1 MSSSNRKSNGSAGN
15 GAGSERG
22 SQMPAFEQVFNGRR
36 ILLTGSTGFLGKVFL
51 AMLMRWHPEIDR
63 VYLLIRGDRR
73 SSLNRFR
80 REILDS
86 PVMTPVREHFADKF
100 DHYIEEKIVVVPGDI
115 TNDGLIGDE
124 AEPFKPGS
132 LDAVVHSA
140 GLVNFEA
147 SLEKAIEVNTTGVAN
162 VIEFCRKVGAAMMHV
177 STCYAAG
184 VADGHRYEDDLPENW
199 CPNGRKSFRLE
210 REIRD
215 ALAAI
220 ARVESESR
228 DQLRHAEFLG
238 HDDDIGGSESPRESA
253 VEHRRKQWV
262 EDRLKEVGRKRAQS
276 WGWPNTYSYTKSLGE
291 QLVLAERH
299 HLDVA
304 VVRPAVIESA
314 LRDPFPGWNQGVN
327 TSAPLTYLA
336 GRGYRFYPAKAEL
349 VLDVIPVD
357 LAAHAMI
364 PILAALLLRKQKP
377 IYQLCTSDRNP
388 LPMRRLVELT
398 ALSNRREHRKD
409 GGTMGWLAPHLEAV
423 VVSQGTYDLASEKLP
438 RTLQQG
444 AQFAR
449 SILGGENQRAK
460 KIESAIEKFKENTDL
475 AREMVE
481 VYRPYI
487 QELVYTFH
495 ARNIRALYATLK
507 PSDAERHPFRPDL
520 IDWHD
525 YWINIHLPGLRRH
538 IFPQLDL
545 HTRGR
550 PKSLPRHRS
559 LVDMLDRAADRY
571 ASQVAIIARRPSG
584 EQSRITYRELRDKAR
599 RAALLLATRGI
610 KPGDRVLLI
619 GENSPDWVLGYFAI
633 LCAGAVAVPLDH
645 LISAEELAP
654 ICKIAE
660 PSAALRSSAV
670 KSRLGTA
677 IADNVPKIR
686 EFDLAEMSRPFILRG
701 DATAPAAPP
710 ERKALASIVFT
721 SGTTGAPKG
730 VMLTHAN
737 FAAEVAML
745 SRVFVLGADDVVMSL
760 LPLHHT
766 FEFTCGM
773 LLPLASGATIVYP
786 LEVDSKTLSRAL
798 ADVRPTA
805 LIGVPAVWEAIHR
818 RIVDQVEA
826 RGPFFHAAFDNLRDL
841 NRRLDANSGLNFG
854 SVVFRQVHS
863 ALGGRLKLA
872 VSGGSAL
879 PHRVADFFND
889 IGIPLLEGY
898 GMTEAAPVLSVARP
912 DESNKVGAVGKPL
925 NGVEI
930 KLVPETGPIGE
941 IVARG
946 PNVMAGYYRNEAATD
961 EVLMDGWLHTGDL
974 GRFDDDG
981 RLYIVGRAKEVIVD
995 SGGNN
1000 IYIEELEEAYG
1011 RSQYLKE
1018 MAVVGLKIG
1027 QGEQVA
1033 ALAVPAYARGE
1044 SRRGVEDRLRGDF
1057 EQVARELSPHKR
1069 IRILRFTDAELPRTR
1084 TRKVKRSEVAAT
1096 IRRMLEAR
1104 PDDINA
1110 SVADS
1115 EVESWL
1121 AEALTMV
1128 TPEPVSITPATRLVE
1143 DLGLDSLA
1151 LAEIGE
1157 IIGQRAGRDIA
1168 PEEVADLRTV
1178 ADLQRIATQ
1187 SGGSSRIR
1195 MPSYA
1200 KFAEP
1205 YTLALPAPLK
1215 WLGRSMVRGGE
1226 RAIFD
1231 GWLKPKILGRG
1242 NIPANRNFI
1251 VVANHSSH
1259 LDFSLAGHALGA
1271 YGEDLRVL
1279 AAKDYFFNTP
1289 ARRFLAANFT
1299 TLMPFDRE
1307 RAQLESLEDALDEL
1321 ANGRSVLMFPE
1332 GTRSVDGEI
1341 HEFKSGAGYL
1351 ALHSR
1356 CDVVPL
1362 LIRGTHDVMG
1372 KGSLIPRRRPV
1383 EVRIGRAI
1391 TAAEMRAAADSSEGA
1406 GAYRKLAD
1414 RMRDAVVALARPG
1427 RQAVQREHVASETP
1441 APVAAT
1447 ESATN
1452 SEVVSSTPRHS
1463 HNRPRGHAKA

>member
-1 MSSSNRKSNGSAGN
+1 
-15 GAGSERG
+15 
-22 SQMPAFEQVFNGRR
+22 MPPLEQLLKGRR
-36 ILLTGSTGFLGKVFL
+36 ILLTGATGFLGKVFL
-51 AMLMRWHPEIDR
+51 SILLRWHPEIER
-63 VYLLIRGDRR
+63 IYLLIRGDRR
-73 SSLNRFR
+73 SSVGRFR

-86 PVMTPVREHFADKF
+86 PVFARLREHLGEKF
-100 DHYIEEKIVVVPGDI
+100 DHYIEEKIVIVPGDI
-115 TNDGLIGDE
+115 TNQGLLGEE
-124 AEPFKPGS
+124 ATPFKPGS

-162 VIEFCRKVGAAMMHV
+162 VIEFCAKVGAAMMHV
-177 STCYAAG
+177 STCYVAG
-184 VADGHRYEDDLPENW
+184 IADGHRYEDDIPENW

-220 ARVESESR
+220 DRVQAESR
-228 DQLRHAEFLG
+228 DQLRHAEFRG
-238 HDDDIGGSESPRESA
+238 DEDDDGNPRESA
-253 VEHRRKQWV
+253 LEHRRKQWV
-262 EDRLKEVGRKRAQS
+262 EERLKDVGRKRAQS

-291 QLVLAERH
+291 QLVLAKRAT
-299 HLDVA
+299 LDVT

-364 PILAALLLRKQKP
+364 PILGALLSRKHKP

-409 GGTMGWLAPHLEAV
+409 GGTMRWLGPHLEAV
-423 VVSQGTYDLASEKLP
+423 VVSQNTYDLASNRVPQILK
-438 RTLQQG
+438 Q
-444 AQFAR
+444 AAAFAR
-449 SILGGENQRAK
+449 SVLGEENQRAK
-460 KIESAIEKFKENTDL
+460 KIESGIDKFKENTDL
-475 AREMVE
+475 ARELVE

-495 ARNIRALYATLK
+495 AANIRALYATLK
-507 PSDAERHPFRPDL
+507 LADAERHPFRPDL

-550 PKSLPRHRS
+550 QKSLPRHRS
-559 LVDMLDRAADRY
+559 LVDMLDRTADRY
-571 ASQVAIIARRPSG
+571 GSRVAMIARRPSG
-584 EQSRITYRELRDKAR
+584 DQTQTTYRELRDKAH

-610 KPGDRVLLI
+610 KPGERVLLI
-619 GENSPDWVLGYFAI
+619 GENSPDWVIGYFAI
-633 LCAGAVAVPLDH
+633 LYAGAIAVPLDQ

-654 ICKIAE
+654 IYKIAE
-660 PSAALRSSAV
+660 PAAVLRSSAAH
-670 KSRLGTA
+670 KRLGSGFKDA
-677 IADNVPKIR
+677 HPKLI
-686 EFDLAEMSRPFILRG
+686 ELDLAELARPFILRG
-701 DATAPAAPP
+701 DAKTPPAPP
-710 ERKALASIVFT
+710 ERKALASILFT
-721 SGTTGAPKG
+721 SGSTGAPKG
-730 VMLTHAN
+730 VMLSHAN

-745 SRVFVLGADDVVMSL
+745 SRVFILGADDVVLSL
-760 LPLHHT
+760 LPLHHA

-786 LEVDSKTLSRAL
+786 LEVDAKTLSRTL

-805 LIGVPAVWEAIHR
+805 LIGVPAVWEAVHR
-818 RIVDQVEA
+818 RIVDEVEG

-863 ALGGRLKLA
+863 ALGGRLRLA

-879 PHRVADFFND
+879 PHRVAEFFND

-898 GMTEAAPVLSVARP
+898 GLTEGAPVLAVARP
-912 DESNKVGAVGKPL
+912 DEPLQVGAVGKPL
-925 NGVEI
+925 TGVEI
-930 KLVPETGPIGE
+930 KLMPANESIGE
-941 IVARG
+941 IVAHG
-946 PNVMAGYYRNEAATD
+946 PNVMAGYYRNEAATA
-961 EVLMDGWLHTGDL
+961 EVLRDGWLHTGDL
-974 GRFDDDG
+974 GRFDEDG
-981 RLYIVGRAKEVIVD
+981 RLYVVGRAKEVIVD

-1000 IYIEELEEAYG
+1000 IYIEELEEIYG
-1011 RSQYLKE
+1011 RSEYVKE
-1018 MAVVGLKIG
+1018 MAVVGLKVG

-1033 ALAVPAYARGE
+1033 ALVVPAYSRGE
-1044 SRRGVEDRLRGDF
+1044 SRRAVEDRLRSDF
-1057 EQVARELSPHKR
+1057 DKVALELSAHKR

-1084 TRKVKRSEVAAT
+1084 TRKIKRNDVAAT
-1096 IRRMLEAR
+1096 LRRMLDVR
-1104 PDDINA
+1104 A
-1110 SVADS
+1110 SDADADSTNS
-1115 EVESWL
+1115 EVETWL
-1121 AEALTMV
+1121 AEALASV
-1128 TPEPVSITPATRLVE
+1128 TTEPVNIAPATRLIE

-1157 IIGQRAGRDIA
+1157 LIGGRASRDIA
-1168 PEEVADLRTV
+1168 PEEIADLRTV
-1178 ADLQRIATQ
+1178 ADLQLLATQ
-1187 SGGSSRIR
+1187 PGGNGRPR

-1205 YTLALPAPLK
+1205 YTPRLPGPLK
-1215 WLGRSMVRGGE
+1215 WLGRFAVRGASQ
-1226 RAIFD
+1226 AIFD
-1231 GWLKPKILGRG
+1231 RWLKPQILGRG

-1259 LDFSLAGHALGA
+1259 LDFSLVGYALGA
-1271 YGEDLRVL
+1271 VGDDIRVL

-1289 ARRFLAANFT
+1289 ARRFLASNFT
-1299 TLMPFDRE
+1299 SLMPFDRE
-1307 RAQLESLEDALDEL
+1307 RAQLESLEDALAEL
-1321 ANGRSVLMFPE
+1321 AQGRSVLMFPE
-1332 GTRSVDGEI
+1332 GTRSADGEI
-1341 HEFKSGAGYL
+1341 HEFKSGAGFL
-1351 ALHSR
+1351 ALRSR
-1356 CDVVPL
+1356 CDVLPL

-1372 KGSLIPRRRPV
+1372 KGSLVPRRRPV

-1391 TAAEMRAAADSSEGA
+1391 TAAELRELAESSEGA
-1406 GAYRKLAD
+1406 GAYRKIAD
-1414 RMRDAVVALARPG
+1414 LMRTSVIGLSGSRPKLKRAAGVEAAASNGAQAAKEARAKIDRSP
-1427 RQAVQREHVASETP
+1427 EL
-1441 APVAAT
+1441 
-1447 ESATN
+1447 
-1452 SEVVSSTPRHS
+1452 
-1463 HNRPRGHAKA
+1463 PRGHAKA

>member
-1 MSSSNRKSNGSAGN
+1 MSSSKGKRN
-15 GAGSERG
+15 GAA
-22 SQMPAFEQVFNGRR
+22 MPALEQVFNSRR
-36 ILLTGSTGFLGKVFL
+36 ILLTGATGFLGKVFL
-51 AMLMRWHPEIDR
+51 ALLLRWHPEIER
-63 VYLLIRGDRR
+63 VHLLIRGDRR
-73 SSLNRFR
+73 SSVGRFR

-86 PVMTPVREHFADKF
+86 PVFAPLREHLGDKF
-100 DHYIEEKIVVVPGDI
+100 DRYIEEKIVVVPGDI
-115 TNDGLIGDE
+115 TNQGLLGEE
-124 AEPFKPGS
+124 AKPFKPGS

-162 VIEFCRKVGAAMMHV
+162 VIEFCGKVGAAMMHV
-177 STCYAAG
+177 STCYVAG
-184 VADGHRYEDDLPENW
+184 IADGHRYEDDIPQDW
-199 CPNGRKSFRLE
+199 CPNSRKSFRLE

-215 ALAAI
+215 ALAAVE
-220 ARVESESR
+220 RVQAESR
-228 DQLRHAEFLG
+228 DQLRHAEFRG
-238 HDDDIGGSESPRESA
+238 DEDDDGNPRESA
-253 VEHRRKQWV
+253 VEHRRKQWL
-262 EDRLKEVGRKRAQS
+262 EERLKDVGRKRAQS

-291 QLVLAERH
+291 QLVLANRAT
-299 HLDVA
+299 LDVT

-364 PILAALLLRKQKP
+364 PILAALLSRKHKP

-409 GGTMGWLAPHLEAV
+409 GGTMRWLGPHLEAV
-423 VVSQGTYDLASEKLP
+423 VVSQSTYDLASNTVP
-438 RTLQQG
+438 RVLKQV
-444 AQFAR
+444 AEFAR
-449 SILGGENQRAK
+449 SVVGEENQRAK
-460 KIESAIEKFKENTDL
+460 KIQAEIDKFKENTDL
-475 AREMVE
+475 ARELVE

-495 ARNIRALYATLK
+495 SANIRALYATLK
-507 PSDAERHPFRPDL
+507 PADAERHPFRPDL
-520 IDWHD
+520 IDWRD

-550 PKSLPRHRS
+550 TKSLPRHRS

-571 ASQVAIIARRPSG
+571 GSRVAMIARRPSG
-584 EQSRITYRELRDKAR
+584 EQTQTTYRELRDKAH

-633 LCAGAVAVPLDH
+633 LCAGAIAVPLDQ
-645 LISAEELAP
+645 LISVEELAP

-660 PSAALRSSAV
+660 PAAALRSSAV
-670 KSRLGTA
+670 YKRLGSTLKDA
-677 IADNVPKIR
+677 HPKLI
-686 EFDLAEMSRPFILRG
+686 EIDLGELARPFILRG
-701 DATAPAAPP
+701 DAKTPAAPP
-710 ERKALASIVFT
+710 ERKALASILFT
-721 SGTTGAPKG
+721 SGSTGAPKG
-730 VMLTHAN
+730 VMLSHAN
-737 FAAEVAML
+737 FAAEIAML
-745 SRVFVLGADDVVMSL
+745 SRVFVLGADDVVLSL
-760 LPLHHT
+760 LPLHHA

-786 LEVDSKTLSRAL
+786 LEVDAKTLSRTL

-805 LIGVPAVWEAIHR
+805 LIGVPAVWEAVHR
-818 RIVDQVEA
+818 RIVDEVEA

-854 SVVFRQVHS
+854 SLVFRQVHS
-863 ALGGRLKLA
+863 ALGGRLRLA

-879 PHRVADFFND
+879 PHRVAEFFND

-898 GMTEAAPVLSVARP
+898 GLTEGAPVLAVARP
-912 DESNKVGAVGKPL
+912 GEPLQVGAVGRPL

-930 KLVPETGPIGE
+930 KLMPATGLIGE
-941 IVARG
+941 IIAHG
-946 PNVMAGYYRNEAATD
+946 PNVMAGYYRNEAATA
-961 EVLMDGWLHTGDL
+961 EVLRDGWLHTGDL

-981 RLYIVGRAKEVIVD
+981 RLYVVGRAKEVIVD

-1000 IYIEELEEAYG
+1000 IYIEELEEIYG
-1011 RSQYLKE
+1011 RSEYVKE
-1018 MAVVGLKIG
+1018 MAVVGLKVG

-1033 ALAVPAYARGE
+1033 ALIVPAYSRGE
-1044 SRRGVEDRLRGDF
+1044 SRRAVEDRLRSDF
-1057 EQVARELSPHKR
+1057 DKVAVDLSTHKR

-1084 TRKVKRSEVAAT
+1084 TRKIKRADVVAT
-1096 IRRMLEAR
+1096 LRRMLDVR
-1104 PDDINA
+1104 TID
-1110 SVADS
+1110 ADADSTNS
-1115 EVESWL
+1115 EVETWL
-1121 AEALTMV
+1121 AEALASV
-1128 TPEPVSITPATRLVE
+1128 TSEPMNITPATRLIE

-1157 IIGQRAGRDIA
+1157 LIRERASRDIA
-1168 PEEVADLRTV
+1168 PEEIGDMRTV
-1178 ADLQRIATQ
+1178 ADLQLLATQ
-1187 SGGSSRIR
+1187 PGGNGRPR

-1200 KFAEP
+1200 KFSEP
-1205 YTLALPAPLK
+1205 YTVHLPAPLK
-1215 WLGRSMVRGGE
+1215 WLGRFAVRGAE

-1231 GWLKPKILGRG
+1231 GWLKPKVLGRG

-1259 LDFSLAGHALGA
+1259 LDFSLVGYALGA
-1271 YGEDLRVL
+1271 IGDDIRVL

-1289 ARRFLAANFT
+1289 ARRFLASNFT
-1299 TLMPFDRE
+1299 SLMPFDRE
-1307 RAQLESLEDALDEL
+1307 RAQLESLEDALAEL
-1321 ANGRSVLMFPE
+1321 AQGRSVLMFPE
-1332 GTRSVDGEI
+1332 GTRSADGEI
-1341 HEFKSGAGYL
+1341 HEFKSGAGFL
-1351 ALHSR
+1351 ALRSR
-1356 CDVVPL
+1356 CDVLPV

-1372 KGSLIPRRRPV
+1372 KGSLVPRCHPV

-1391 TAAEMRAAADSSEGA
+1391 TASELRELAKSSEGA
-1406 GAYRKLAD
+1406 GAYRKIAD
-1414 RMRDAVVALARPG
+1414 LMRASVIALSGP
-1427 RQAVQREHVASETP
+1427 HSKLTP
-1441 APVAAT
+1441 AIEMDTAT
-1447 ESATN
+1447 ANGAKPAKQARAKIDRSA
-1452 SEVVSSTPRHS
+1452 EH
-1463 HNRPRGHAKA
+1463 PRGHAKA

>member
-1 MSSSNRKSNGSAGN
+1 
-15 GAGSERG
+15 
-22 SQMPAFEQVFNGRR
+22 MPPLEQVLKGRR

-51 AMLMRWHPEIDR
+51 AILLRWHPEVER

-73 SSLNRFR
+73 SSFGRFR

-86 PVMTPVREHFADKF
+86 PVFAPLREHLGDKF

-115 TNDGLIGDE
+115 TNDGLLGEE
-124 AEPFKPGS
+124 AKPFKPGS

-162 VIEFCRKVGAAMMHV
+162 VIEFCRKLGAAMMHV
-177 STCYAAG
+177 STCYVTG
-184 VADGHRYEDDLPENW
+184 IADGHRYEDDIPEDW
-199 CPNGRKSFRLE
+199 CPGRRKSFRIE

-220 ARVESESR
+220 ERVQAESR
-228 DQLRHAEFLG
+228 DQLRHAEFRG
-238 HDDDIGGSESPRESA
+238 DDDEDSSPRESA
-253 VEHRRKQWV
+253 LEHRRKQWL
-262 EDRLKEVGRKRAQS
+262 EERLKEVGRKRAQS

-291 QLVLAERH
+291 QLVLANRDTLE
-299 HLDVA
+299 VT

-364 PILAALLLRKQKP
+364 PILAALLTRTQKP

-409 GGTMGWLAPHLEAV
+409 GGKMRWLGPHLEAV
-423 VVSQGTYDLASEKLP
+423 VVSQSTYDLASNTIP
-438 RTLQQG
+438 RVLKQ
-444 AQFAR
+444 AAAFAR
-449 SILGGENQRAK
+449 SVVGDENQRAK
-460 KIESAIEKFKENTDL
+460 RIESGIDKFKENTDL
-475 AREMVE
+475 ARELVE

-495 ARNIRALYATLK
+495 ASNIRTLYASLK
-507 PSDAERHPFRPDL
+507 PADAERHPFRPEL

-550 PKSLPRHRS
+550 SRSLPRHRS

-571 ASQVAIIARRPSG
+571 GSSVAMIARRPSG
-584 EQSRITYRELRDKAR
+584 EQTQTTYRELRDRAH

-633 LCAGAVAVPLDH
+633 LCAGAIAVPLDQ

-654 ICKIAE
+654 LCKIAE
-660 PSAALRSSAV
+660 PVAALRSSAV
-670 KSRLGTA
+670 HKRLGSTLVDA
-677 IADNVPKIR
+677 HPKLI
-686 EFDLAEMSRPFILRG
+686 ELDLAELARPFILRG
-701 DATAPAAPP
+701 DAKTPPAPL
-710 ERKALASIVFT
+710 ERKALASILFT
-721 SGTTGAPKG
+721 SGSTGAPKG
-730 VMLTHAN
+730 VMLSHGN

-745 SRVFVLGADDVVMSL
+745 SRVFSLGADDVVLSL
-760 LPLHHT
+760 LPLHHA

-786 LEVDSKTLSRAL
+786 LEVDAKNLSRTL

-805 LIGVPAVWEAIHR
+805 LIGVPAVWEAVHR
-818 RIVDQVEA
+818 RIVDEVEA

-854 SVVFRQVHS
+854 SIVFRQVHS
-863 ALGGRLKLA
+863 ALGGRLRLA

-879 PHRVADFFND
+879 PHRVAEFFND

-898 GMTEAAPVLSVARP
+898 GLTEAAPVLCVGRP
-912 DESNKVGAVGKPL
+912 DEPLQVGAVGRPL

-930 KLVPETGPIGE
+930 KLMPATGSIGE
-941 IVARG
+941 IVAHG
-946 PNVMAGYYRNEAATD
+946 PNVMAGYYRNEAATA
-961 EVLMDGWLHTGDL
+961 EVLTDGWLHTGDL

-1000 IYIEELEEAYG
+1000 IYIEELEEIYG
-1011 RSQYLKE
+1011 RSQYVKE
-1018 MAVVGLKIG
+1018 MAVVGLKVG
-1027 QGEQVA
+1027 RGEQVA
-1033 ALAVPAYARGE
+1033 ALVVPAYSRGE
-1044 SRRGVEDRLRGDF
+1044 SRRAVEDRLRADF
-1057 EQVARELSPHKR
+1057 DQVARELSSHKR

-1084 TRKVKRSEVAAT
+1084 TRKIKRADVTAT
-1096 IRRMLEAR
+1096 LRRMLDVR
-1104 PDDINA
+1104 A
-1110 SVADS
+1110 SDADADRSNS
-1115 EVESWL
+1115 EVETWL
-1121 AEALTMV
+1121 AEALALIAT
-1128 TPEPVSITPATRLVE
+1128 EPVNITPATRLIE

-1157 IIGQRAGRDIA
+1157 LIGERASREIA
-1168 PEEVADLRTV
+1168 PEEIADLRTV
-1178 ADLQRIATQ
+1178 ADLQLLATQ
-1187 SGGSSRIR
+1187 PGVNGRPR

-1205 YTLALPAPLK
+1205 YTLRLPAPLK
-1215 WLGRSMVRGGE
+1215 WLGRSAVRGAE

-1242 NIPANRNFI
+1242 NVPANRNFI

-1259 LDFSLAGHALGA
+1259 LDFSLLGHALGA
-1271 YGEDLRVL
+1271 AGDDLRVL

-1289 ARRFLAANFT
+1289 ARRFLASNFT
-1299 TLMPFDRE
+1299 SMMPIDRE
-1307 RAQLESLEDALDEL
+1307 RAQIESLEDALAEL
-1321 ANGRSVLMFPE
+1321 AQGRSVLMFPE
-1332 GTRSVDGEI
+1332 GTRSADGQI
-1341 HEFKSGAGYL
+1341 HEFKSGAGFL
-1351 ALHSR
+1351 ALRSR
-1356 CDVVPL
+1356 CDVLPV

-1372 KGSLIPRRRPV
+1372 KGSLVPRRHPV

-1391 TAAEMRAAADSSEGA
+1391 TAAELRELANSSDGA
-1406 GAYRKLAD
+1406 GAYRKIAD
-1414 RMRDAVVALARPG
+1414 LMRTAVIGLFGSPPKSKLTSGADVATANGTQPVKRAQAKTDRRP
-1427 RQAVQREHVASETP
+1427 EL
-1441 APVAAT
+1441 
-1447 ESATN
+1447 
-1452 SEVVSSTPRHS
+1452 
-1463 HNRPRGHAKA
+1463 PRGHAKA

>member
-1 MSSSNRKSNGSAGN
+1 MSSSNGKRTGTA
-15 GAGSERG
+15 
-22 SQMPAFEQVFNGRR
+22 MPPLEQVLKGRR
-36 ILLTGSTGFLGKVFL
+36 ILLTGATGFLGKVFL
-51 AMLMRWHPEIDR
+51 AILLRWHPEIER

-73 SSLNRFR
+73 SSVGRFR

-86 PVMTPVREHFADKF
+86 PVFAPLREHLGDKF
-100 DHYIEEKIVVVPGDI
+100 DRYIEDKIVVVPGDI
-115 TNDGLIGDE
+115 TNDGLLGDE
-124 AEPFKPGS
+124 AKPFKPGS

-162 VIEFCRKVGAAMMHV
+162 VIAFCAKLGAAMMHV
-177 STCYAAG
+177 STCYVAG
-184 VADGHRYEDDLPENW
+184 AADGHRYEDDIPENW
-199 CPNGRKSFRLE
+199 CPDGRKSFRLE

-220 ARVESESR
+220 ERVQAESR
-228 DQLRHAEFLG
+228 DQLRHAEF
-238 HDDDIGGSESPRESA
+238 HDHDGDTDAPRESA
-253 VEHRRKQWV
+253 IEHRRKQWV
-262 EDRLKEVGRKRAQS
+262 EEQLKEVGRRRAQT

-291 QLVLAERH
+291 QLVLANRGAI
-299 HLDVA
+299 DVT
-304 VVRPAVIESA
+304 VVRPAIIESA
-314 LRDPFPGWNQGVN
+314 LCDPFPGWNQGVN

-364 PILAALLLRKQKP
+364 PILGALLSRKHKP

-409 GGTMGWLAPHLEAV
+409 TGTMRWLGPHLEAV
-423 VVSQGTYDLASEKLP
+423 VVSQNTYDLASNRLP
-438 RTLQQG
+438 QILKQ
-444 AQFAR
+444 AAAFAR
-449 SILGGENQRAK
+449 SVVGPENQRAK
-460 KIESAIEKFKENTDL
+460 KIEAGIDKFKENTDL
-475 AREMVE
+475 ARELVE

-507 PSDAERHPFRPDL
+507 PADAEHHPFRPDL
-520 IDWHD
+520 IDWRD

-545 HTRGR
+545 HARGR

-559 LVDMLDRAADRY
+559 LVDMLDRAAERY
-571 ASQVAIIARRPSG
+571 GSRVAMIARRPSG
-584 EQSRITYRELRDKAR
+584 EQTQTTYRELRDRAH

-610 KPGDRVLLI
+610 KPGDRVMLI

-633 LCAGAVAVPLDH
+633 LCAGAIAVPLDQ

-654 ICKIAE
+654 LCKIAE
-660 PSAALRSSAV
+660 PAAALRSSAV
-670 KSRLGTA
+670 HKRLGA
-677 IADNVPKIR
+677 VLKDAHPKLI
-686 EFDLAEMSRPFILRG
+686 ELDLAELARPFILRG
-701 DATAPAAPP
+701 DAKTPPAPP
-710 ERKALASIVFT
+710 ERKALASILFT
-721 SGTTGAPKG
+721 SGSTGAPKG
-730 VMLTHAN
+730 VMLSHAN

-745 SRVFVLGADDVVMSL
+745 SRVFVLGADDVVLSL
-760 LPLHHT
+760 LPLHHA

-773 LLPLASGATIVYP
+773 LLPIASGATIVYP
-786 LEVDSKTLSRAL
+786 LEVDAKTLSRTL

-805 LIGVPAVWEAIHR
+805 LIGVPAVWEAVHR
-818 RIVDQVEA
+818 RIVDEVEA

-854 SVVFRQVHS
+854 SIVFRQVHS
-863 ALGGRLKLA
+863 ALGGRLRLA

-879 PHRVADFFND
+879 PHRVAEFFND

-898 GMTEAAPVLSVARP
+898 GLTEAAPVLCVARP
-912 DESNKVGAVGKPL
+912 DETKQVGAVGRPL

-930 KLVPETGPIGE
+930 KLMPATGSIGE
-941 IVARG
+941 IVAHG
-946 PNVMAGYYRNEAATD
+946 PNVMAGYYRNEAATA
-961 EVLMDGWLHTGDL
+961 EVLRDGWLHTGDL

-1000 IYIEELEEAYG
+1000 IYIEELEEIYG
-1011 RSQYLKE
+1011 RSEFVKE
-1018 MAVVGLKIG
+1018 MAVAGLKVG

-1033 ALAVPAYARGE
+1033 ALVVPAYARGE
-1044 SRRGVEDRLRGDF
+1044 SRRAVEDRLRTDF
-1057 EQVARELSPHKR
+1057 DKVSRELSAHKR

-1084 TRKVKRSEVAAT
+1084 TRKIKRADVAAT
-1096 IRRMLEAR
+1096 LRRMLEVRAGDAATE
-1104 PDDINA
+1104 PDSAN
-1110 SVADS
+1110 S
-1115 EVESWL
+1115 EVETWL
-1121 AEALTMV
+1121 AEALIAIAT
-1128 TPEPVSITPATRLVE
+1128 EPINITPATRLIE

-1157 IIGQRAGRDIA
+1157 LLGERASREIA
-1168 PEEVADLRTV
+1168 PEEFADLRTV
-1178 ADLQRIATQ
+1178 ADLQLLATQ
-1187 SGGSSRIR
+1187 PGGNGRPR

-1205 YTLALPAPLK
+1205 YTVKLPAPLK
-1215 WLGRSMVRGGE
+1215 WIGRFAVRGAE
-1226 RAIFD
+1226 RAIFE

-1259 LDFSLAGHALGA
+1259 LDFSLVGYALGA
-1271 YGEDLRVL
+1271 VGDDLRVL

-1299 TLMPFDRE
+1299 SMMPFDRE
-1307 RAQLESLEDALDEL
+1307 RAQLESLEDALTEL
-1321 ANGRSVLMFPE
+1321 AQARSVLMFPE
-1332 GTRSVDGEI
+1332 GTRSADGEI
-1341 HEFKSGAGYL
+1341 HEFKSGAGFL
-1351 ALHSR
+1351 ALRSR
-1356 CDVVPL
+1356 CDVLPV

-1372 KGSLIPRRRPV
+1372 KGSLVPRRHPV

-1391 TAAEMRAAADSSEGA
+1391 TAAELREIAQSSEGA
-1406 GAYRKLAD
+1406 GAYRKIAD
-1414 RMRDAVVALARPG
+1414 LMRTAVVALSGSHPKLTLTAKADSVTSNETKPAT
-1427 RQAVQREHVASETP
+1427 QAHAKSDRSPEL
-1441 APVAAT
+1441 
-1447 ESATN
+1447 
-1452 SEVVSSTPRHS
+1452 
-1463 HNRPRGHAKA
+1463 PRGHAKA

>member
-1 MSSSNRKSNGSAGN
+1 
-15 GAGSERG
+15 
-22 SQMPAFEQVFNGRR
+22 MPALEQVLKGRR

-51 AMLMRWHPEIDR
+51 AVLLRWHPEIER

-73 SSLNRFR
+73 SSVGRFR

-86 PVMTPVREHFADKF
+86 PVFAPLREHLGDKF
-100 DHYIEEKIVVVPGDI
+100 DRYIEDKVVVVPGDI
-115 TNDGLIGDE
+115 TNDGLLGEE
-124 AEPFKPGS
+124 ARPFKPGS

-162 VIEFCRKVGAAMMHV
+162 VIEFCRKLGAAMMHV
-177 STCYAAG
+177 STCYVAG
-184 VADGHRYEDDLPENW
+184 SADGHRYEDDIPENW
-199 CPNGRKSFRLE
+199 SPSGRKSFRLE
-210 REIRD
+210 REISD

-220 ARVESESR
+220 QRVQAESR
-228 DQLRHAEFLG
+228 DQLRHAEF
-238 HDDDIGGSESPRESA
+238 HDHDGDADAPRESA
-253 VEHRRKQWV
+253 IEHRRKQWV
-262 EDRLKEVGRKRAQS
+262 EERLKDVGCKRAQT

-291 QLVLAERH
+291 QLVLAHRDK
-299 HLDVA
+299 LNVA
-304 VVRPAVIESA
+304 VVRPAIIESA

-336 GRGYRFYPAKAEL
+336 GRGYRFYPAKADL

-364 PILAALLLRKQKP
+364 PILGALLSRKHKP

-409 GGTMGWLAPHLEAV
+409 GGTMRWLGPHLEAV
-423 VVSQGTYDLASEKLP
+423 VVSQSTYDLASETLP
-438 RTLQQG
+438 HILKQ
-444 AQFAR
+444 AAAFAR
-449 SILGGENQRAK
+449 SVVGEENQRAK
-460 KIESAIEKFKENTDL
+460 KIESSIDKFKENTDL
-475 AREMVE
+475 ARELVE

-495 ARNIRALYATLK
+495 ASNIRALYASLK
-507 PSDAERHPFRPDL
+507 PADAERHPFRPDL

-550 PKSLPRHRS
+550 AKSLPRHRS

-571 ASQVAIIARRPSG
+571 GSRVATIARRPSG
-584 EQSRITYRELRDKAR
+584 EQTQITYRELRDRAH

-633 LCAGAVAVPLDH
+633 LCAGAIAVPLDQ

-654 ICKIAE
+654 IWKIAE
-660 PSAALRSSAV
+660 PAAILRSNAV
-670 KSRLGTA
+670 HKRLGSTLGDA
-677 IADNVPKIR
+677 HPKLI
-686 EFDLAEMSRPFILRG
+686 ELDLAELARPFILRG
-701 DATAPAAPP
+701 DAKTPPAPP
-710 ERKALASIVFT
+710 ERKALASILFT
-721 SGTTGAPKG
+721 SGSTGAPKG
-730 VMLTHAN
+730 VMLSHAN
-737 FAAEVAML
+737 FAAEIAML
-745 SRVFVLGADDVVMSL
+745 SRVFVLGADDVVLSL
-760 LPLHHT
+760 LPLHHA

-786 LEVDSKTLSRAL
+786 LEVDAKTLSRTL

-805 LIGVPAVWEAIHR
+805 LIGVPAVWEAVHR
-818 RIVDQVEA
+818 RIVDEVEA

-854 SVVFRQVHS
+854 SIVFRQVHS
-863 ALGGRLKLA
+863 ALGGRLRLA

-879 PHRVADFFND
+879 PHRVAEFFND

-898 GMTEAAPVLSVARP
+898 GLTEGAPVLSVARP
-912 DESNKVGAVGKPL
+912 DEAMQVGAVGRPL

-930 KLVPETGPIGE
+930 KLMPATGSIGE
-941 IVARG
+941 IVAHG
-946 PNVMAGYYRNEAATD
+946 PNVMAGYYRNEAATA
-961 EVLMDGWLHTGDL
+961 EVLRDGWLHTGDL
-974 GRFDDDG
+974 GRFDGDG

-1000 IYIEELEEAYG
+1000 IYIEELEEVYG
-1011 RSQYLKE
+1011 RSEFVKE
-1018 MAVVGLKIG
+1018 MAVVGLKVG

-1033 ALAVPAYARGE
+1033 ALVVPAYARGE
-1044 SRRGVEDRLRGDF
+1044 SRRAVEDRLRSDF
-1057 EQVARELSPHKR
+1057 DKVARELSAHKR

-1084 TRKVKRSEVAAT
+1084 TRKIKRTDVSA
-1096 IRRMLEAR
+1096 ILRRMLDVRASDVNKET
-1104 PDDINA
+1104 DNA
-1110 SVADS
+1110 SS
-1115 EVESWL
+1115 EVETWL
-1121 AEALTMV
+1121 AEALTSIA
-1128 TPEPVSITPATRLVE
+1128 TEPINITPATRLIE

-1157 IIGQRAGRDIA
+1157 LIGQRASREIA
-1168 PEEVADLRTV
+1168 PEEFADLRTV
-1178 ADLQRIATQ
+1178 ADLQLLASQ
-1187 SGGSSRIR
+1187 PGGNGRPR

-1205 YTLALPAPLK
+1205 YTVRLPAPLK
-1215 WLGRSMVRGGE
+1215 WLGRFAVRGAE
-1226 RAIFD
+1226 RAIFE

-1259 LDFSLAGHALGA
+1259 LDFSLVGYALGA
-1271 YGEDLRVL
+1271 IGDDIRVL

-1289 ARRFLAANFT
+1289 ARRFLATNFT
-1299 TLMPFDRE
+1299 SMMPFDRE
-1307 RAQLESLEDALDEL
+1307 RAQLESLEDALAEL
-1321 ANGRSVLMFPE
+1321 AQGRSVLMFPE
-1332 GTRSVDGEI
+1332 GTRSADGEI
-1341 HEFKSGAGYL
+1341 HEFKSGAGFL
-1351 ALHSR
+1351 ALRSR
-1356 CDVVPL
+1356 CDVLPV

-1372 KGSLIPRRRPV
+1372 KGSLVPRRHPV
-1383 EVRIGRAI
+1383 EVRIGRVI
-1391 TAAEMRAAADSSEGA
+1391 AASKLREIAQSSEGA
-1406 GAYRKLAD
+1406 GAYRNIAD
-1414 RMRDAVVALARPG
+1414 LMRSAVIALSGRRKSFPLTSDTDAA
-1427 RQAVQREHVASETP
+1427 
-1441 APVAAT
+1441 
-1447 ESATN
+1447 
-1452 SEVVSSTPRHS
+1452 VSSDIQPATQSRAKIDHS
-1463 HNRPRGHAKA
+1463 PGLPRGRAKA

>member
-1 MSSSNRKSNGSAGN
+1 
-15 GAGSERG
+15 
-22 SQMPAFEQVFNGRR
+22 MPALEQVLKDRR

-51 AMLMRWHPEIDR
+51 AILLRWHPEIER

-73 SSLNRFR
+73 SSTSRFR

-86 PVMTPVREHFADKF
+86 PVFGPLREHLGDKF
-100 DHYIEEKIVVVPGDI
+100 DRYIEEKIVVVPGDI
-115 TNDGLIGDE
+115 TNHGLLGEE
-124 AEPFKPGS
+124 AKPFKPGT

-184 VADGHRYEDDLPENW
+184 SADGHRYEDDIPEDW
-199 CPNGRKSFRLE
+199 CPNARKSFRLE

-220 ARVESESR
+220 ERVQAESR
-228 DQLRHAEFLG
+228 DQLRHAEF
-238 HDDDIGGSESPRESA
+238 HDHESDEDAPRESA

-262 EDRLKEVGRKRAQS
+262 EERLKEVGRKRAQT

-291 QLVLAERH
+291 QLVLANRDT
-299 HLDVA
+299 LNVT
-304 VVRPAVIESA
+304 VVRPAIIESA
-314 LRDPFPGWNQGVN
+314 MRDPFPGWNQGVN

-336 GRGYRFYPAKAEL
+336 GRGYRFYPASAEL

-357 LAAHAMI
+357 LAAHAMV
-364 PILAALLLRKQKP
+364 PILAALLSRKHQS

-398 ALSNRREHRKD
+398 ALSNRRQHRKD
-409 GGTMGWLAPHLEAV
+409 GGTMRWLGPHLEAV
-423 VVSQGTYDLASEKLP
+423 VVSQSTYDLASNTVPKILK
-438 RTLQQG
+438 Q
-444 AQFAR
+444 AAAFAR
-449 SILGGENQRAK
+449 SVVGEENQRAK
-460 KIESAIEKFKENTDL
+460 KIESGIDKFKENTDL
-475 AREMVE
+475 ARELVE

-495 ARNIRALYATLK
+495 ASNIRALYASLK
-507 PSDAERHPFRPDL
+507 PTDAEHHPFRPDL
-520 IDWHD
+520 IDWRD

-545 HTRGR
+545 HARGR

-571 ASQVAIIARRPSG
+571 GSRVATIARRPSG
-584 EQSRITYRELRDKAR
+584 EQTQTTYRELRDRAH

-633 LCAGAVAVPLDH
+633 LCAGAIAVPLDQ

-654 ICKIAE
+654 LCKIAE
-660 PSAALRSSAV
+660 PTAALRSSAV
-670 KSRLGTA
+670 HKRLGVA
-677 IADNVPKIR
+677 LADAHPKLI
-686 EFDLAEMSRPFILRG
+686 ELDLAELARPFILRG
-701 DATAPAAPP
+701 DAKTPPAPP
-710 ERKALASIVFT
+710 ERKALASILFT
-721 SGTTGAPKG
+721 SGSTGAPKG
-730 VMLTHAN
+730 VMLTHGN

-745 SRVFVLGADDVVMSL
+745 SRVFVLGADDVVLSL
-760 LPLHHT
+760 LPLHHA

-786 LEVDSKTLSRAL
+786 LEVDAKTLSRTL

-805 LIGVPAVWEAIHR
+805 LIGVPAVWEAVHR
-818 RIVDQVEA
+818 RIVDEVEG
-826 RGPFFHAAFDNLRDL
+826 RGPLFHAAFDNLRDL

-879 PHRVADFFND
+879 PHRVAEFFND

-898 GMTEAAPVLSVARP
+898 GLTEAAPVLSVARP
-912 DESNKVGAVGKPL
+912 DEPLQVGAVGRPL

-930 KLVPETGPIGE
+930 KLMPATGTIGE
-941 IVARG
+941 IVVHG
-946 PNVMAGYYRNEAATD
+946 PNVMAGYYRNEVATA
-961 EVLMDGWLHTGDL
+961 EVLTDGWLHTGDL

-1000 IYIEELEEAYG
+1000 IYIEELEENYG
-1011 RSQYLKE
+1011 RSQYVKE
-1018 MAVVGLKIG
+1018 MAVVGLKVG

-1033 ALAVPAYARGE
+1033 ALVVPAYARGE
-1044 SRRGVEDRLRGDF
+1044 SRRAVEDRLRTDF
-1057 EQVARELSPHKR
+1057 DRVGRELSAHKR

-1084 TRKVKRSEVAAT
+1084 TRKIKRADVAT
-1096 IRRMLEAR
+1096 TLRRMLDVRPSTVEA
-1104 PDDINA
+1104 DA
-1110 SVADS
+1110 SNS
-1115 EVESWL
+1115 EVETWL
-1121 AEALTMV
+1121 AEALAAIAT
-1128 TPEPVSITPATRLVE
+1128 EPVNIVPETRLIE

-1157 IIGQRAGRDIA
+1157 LIGERASRDIA
-1168 PEEVADLRTV
+1168 PEEIADLRTV
-1178 ADLQRIATQ
+1178 ADLQLLAAQ
-1187 SGGSSRIR
+1187 PGGNGRPR

-1200 KFAEP
+1200 KFADP
-1205 YTLALPAPLK
+1205 YTPRLPAPLK
-1215 WLGRSMVRGGE
+1215 WLGRFAVRGAE
-1226 RAIFD
+1226 RALFD
-1231 GWLKPKILGRG
+1231 GWLKPKILGHG
-1242 NIPANRNFI
+1242 NVPANRNFI

-1259 LDFSLAGHALGA
+1259 LDFSLVGYALGA
-1271 YGEDLRVL
+1271 IGEDMRVL

-1299 TLMPFDRE
+1299 SLMPFDRE
-1307 RAQLESLEDALDEL
+1307 RAQLESLEDALAQL
-1321 ANGRSVLMFPE
+1321 AQGRSVLMFPE
-1332 GTRSVDGEI
+1332 GTRSADGAI
-1341 HEFKSGAGYL
+1341 HEFKSGAGFL
-1351 ALHSR
+1351 ALRGR
-1356 CDVVPL
+1356 CDVLPV

-1372 KGSLIPRRRPV
+1372 KGSLVPRRHPV

-1391 TAAEMRAAADSSEGA
+1391 AASELREVAASSEGA
-1406 GAYRKLAD
+1406 GAYRKIAD
-1414 RMRDAVVALARPG
+1414 LMRTAVVALSGSRSKATPMP
-1427 RQAVQREHVASETP
+1427 EAS
-1441 APVAAT
+1441 T
-1447 ESATN
+1447 EPLPSPEASQQSRAKTER
-1452 SEVVSSTPRHS
+1452 SPEM
-1463 HNRPRGHAKA
+1463 PRGHAKA

>member
-1 MSSSNRKSNGSAGN
+1 
-15 GAGSERG
+15 
-22 SQMPAFEQVFNGRR
+22 MPALEQVLKGRR
-36 ILLTGSTGFLGKVFL
+36 ILLTGATGFLGKVFL
-51 AMLMRWHPEIDR
+51 AILLRWHPEIER

-73 SSLNRFR
+73 SSVGRFR

-86 PVMTPVREHFADKF
+86 PVFAPLREHLGDKF
-100 DHYIEEKIVVVPGDI
+100 DRYIEEKIVVVPGDI
-115 TNDGLIGDE
+115 TNQGLLGEE
-124 AEPFKPGS
+124 AKPFKPGS

-162 VIEFCRKVGAAMMHV
+162 VIEFCGKVGAAMMHV
-177 STCYAAG
+177 STCYVAG
-184 VADGHRYEDDLPENW
+184 IADGHRYEDDIPQDW
-199 CPNGRKSFRLE
+199 CPNSRKSFRLE

-215 ALAAI
+215 ALAAVE
-220 ARVESESR
+220 RVQAESR
-228 DQLRHAEFLG
+228 DQLRHAEFRG
-238 HDDDIGGSESPRESA
+238 DEDDDNNPRESA
-253 VEHRRKQWV
+253 LEHRRKQWL
-262 EDRLKEVGRKRAQS
+262 EERLKDVGRKRAQS

-291 QLVLAERH
+291 QLVLANRER
-299 HLDVA
+299 LDVT

-364 PILAALLLRKQKP
+364 PILAALLSRKHKP

-409 GGTMGWLAPHLEAV
+409 GGTMRWLGPHLEAV
-423 VVSQGTYDLASEKLP
+423 VVSQNTYDLASNTIPQVLK
-438 RTLQQG
+438 Q
-444 AQFAR
+444 AAAFAR
-449 SILGGENQRAK
+449 SVVGEENQRAK
-460 KIESAIEKFKENTDL
+460 KIEAGIDKFKENTDL
-475 AREMVE
+475 ARELVE

-495 ARNIRALYATLK
+495 AANIRALYATLK
-507 PSDAERHPFRPDL
+507 FADAEHHPFRPDL
-520 IDWHD
+520 IDWRD

-550 PKSLPRHRS
+550 AKSLPRHRS

-571 ASQVAIIARRPSG
+571 GSKVAMIARRPSG
-584 EQSRITYRELRDKAR
+584 EQTQTTYRELRDKAH

-633 LCAGAVAVPLDH
+633 LCAGAIAVPLDQ

-654 ICKIAE
+654 IYKIAE
-660 PSAALRSSAV
+660 PAAVLRSSAV
-670 KSRLGTA
+670 HKRLGSSLKDA
-677 IADNVPKIR
+677 HPKLI
-686 EFDLAEMSRPFILRG
+686 EIDLGELARPFILRG
-701 DATAPAAPP
+701 DAKTPPAPP
-710 ERKALASIVFT
+710 ERKALASVLFT
-721 SGTTGAPKG
+721 SGSTGAPKG
-730 VMLTHAN
+730 VMLSHAN
-737 FAAEVAML
+737 FAAEIAML
-745 SRVFVLGADDVVMSL
+745 SRVFVLGADDIVLSL
-760 LPLHHT
+760 LPLHHA

-786 LEVDSKTLSRAL
+786 LEVDAKTLSRTL

-805 LIGVPAVWEAIHR
+805 LIGVPAVWEAVHR
-818 RIVDQVEA
+818 RIVDEVEA

-841 NRRLDANSGLNFG
+841 NRRLDASSGLNFG
-854 SVVFRQVHS
+854 SIVFRQVHS
-863 ALGGRLKLA
+863 ALGGRLRLA

-879 PHRVADFFND
+879 PHRVAEFFND

-898 GMTEAAPVLSVARP
+898 GLTEGAPVLAVARP
-912 DESNKVGAVGKPL
+912 DEPLQVGAVGRPL

-930 KLVPETGPIGE
+930 KLMPATGSIGE
-941 IVARG
+941 IVAHG
-946 PNVMAGYYRNEAATD
+946 PNVMAGYYRNEAATA
-961 EVLMDGWLHTGDL
+961 EVLRDGWLHTGDL

-981 RLYIVGRAKEVIVD
+981 RLYVVGRAKEVIVD

-1000 IYIEELEEAYG
+1000 IYIEELEEIYG
-1011 RSQYLKE
+1011 RSEYVKE
-1018 MAVVGLKIG
+1018 MAVVGLKVG
-1027 QGEQVA
+1027 RGEQVA
-1033 ALAVPAYARGE
+1033 ALIVPAYSRGE
-1044 SRRGVEDRLRGDF
+1044 SRRAVEDRLRSDF
-1057 EQVARELSPHKR
+1057 DKVALELSTHKR

-1084 TRKVKRSEVAAT
+1084 TRKIKRADVVAT
-1096 IRRMLEAR
+1096 LRRMLDVRAIEANV
-1104 PDDINA
+1104 DSTN
-1110 SVADS
+1110 S
-1115 EVESWL
+1115 EVETWL
-1121 AEALTMV
+1121 AEALASV
-1128 TPEPVSITPATRLVE
+1128 TTEPVNITLSTRLIE

-1157 IIGQRAGRDIA
+1157 LIGERASRDIA
-1168 PEEVADLRTV
+1168 PEEIGDLRTV
-1178 ADLQRIATQ
+1178 ADLQLLATQ
-1187 SGGSSRIR
+1187 PGSNGRPR

-1205 YTLALPAPLK
+1205 YTVHLPAPLK
-1215 WLGRSMVRGGE
+1215 WLGRFAVRGAE

-1259 LDFSLAGHALGA
+1259 LDFSLVGYALGA
-1271 YGEDLRVL
+1271 IGDDIRVL

-1289 ARRFLAANFT
+1289 ARRFLASNFT
-1299 TLMPFDRE
+1299 SLMPFDRE
-1307 RAQLESLEDALDEL
+1307 RAQLESLEDALAEL
-1321 ANGRSVLMFPE
+1321 AQGRSVLMFPE
-1332 GTRSVDGEI
+1332 GTRSADGEI
-1341 HEFKSGAGYL
+1341 HEFKSGAGFL
-1351 ALHSR
+1351 ALRSR
-1356 CDVVPL
+1356 CDVLPV

-1372 KGSLIPRRRPV
+1372 KGSLVPRRHPV

-1391 TAAEMRAAADSSEGA
+1391 TASELRELATSSEGA
-1406 GAYRKLAD
+1406 GAYRKIAD
-1414 RMRDAVVALARPG
+1414 LMRASVIALSGSR
-1427 RQAVQREHVASETP
+1427 SKLTP
-1441 APVAAT
+1441 ANETDTATANGATKAAKRA
-1447 ESATN
+1447 SAKLDR
-1452 SEVVSSTPRHS
+1452 SAEH
-1463 HNRPRGHAKA
+1463 PRGHAKA

>member
-1 MSSSNRKSNGSAGN
+1 MSSSNGKRN
-15 GAGSERG
+15 GAA
-22 SQMPAFEQVFNGRR
+22 MPALEQVLKGRR

-51 AMLMRWHPEIDR
+51 AILLRWHPEIER

-73 SSLNRFR
+73 SSVGRFR

-86 PVMTPVREHFADKF
+86 PVFAPLREHLGNKF
-100 DHYIEEKIVVVPGDI
+100 DRYIEEKIVVVPGDI
-115 TNDGLIGDE
+115 TNEGLLGEE
-124 AEPFKPGS
+124 AKPFKPGS
-132 LDAVVHSA
+132 IDAVVHSA

-162 VIEFCRKVGAAMMHV
+162 VIEFCGKVGAAMMHV
-177 STCYAAG
+177 STCYVAG
-184 VADGHRYEDDLPENW
+184 IADGHRYEDDIPENW
-199 CPNGRKSFRLE
+199 CPNGRKSFRFE

-215 ALAAI
+215 ALAAVE
-220 ARVESESR
+220 RVQAESR
-228 DQLRHAEFLG
+228 DQLRHAEFRG
-238 HDDDIGGSESPRESA
+238 DEDDDGNPRESA

-262 EDRLKEVGRKRAQS
+262 EERLKDVGRKRAQS
-276 WGWPNTYSYTKSLGE
+276 WGWPNTYSYNKSLGE
-291 QLVLAERH
+291 QLVLANRAT
-299 HLDVA
+299 LDVT

-364 PILAALLLRKQKP
+364 PILAALLSRKHKP

-409 GGTMGWLAPHLEAV
+409 GGMMRWLGPHLEAV
-423 VVSQGTYDLASEKLP
+423 VVSQNTYDLASNTVPQVLK
-438 RTLQQG
+438 Q
-444 AQFAR
+444 AAAFAR
-449 SILGGENQRAK
+449 SVVGEENQRAK
-460 KIESAIEKFKENTDL
+460 KIEAGIGKFKENTDL
-475 AREMVE
+475 ARELVE

-495 ARNIRALYATLK
+495 GANIRALYSTLK
-507 PSDAERHPFRPDL
+507 TADAERHPFRPDL

-525 YWINIHLPGLRRH
+525 YWINVHLPGLRRH

-550 PKSLPRHRS
+550 TKSLPRHRS
-559 LVDMLDRAADRY
+559 LVDMLDRAAERY
-571 ASQVAIIARRPSG
+571 GSRVAMIARRPSG
-584 EQSRITYRELRDKAR
+584 EQTQTSYRELRDKAH

-633 LCAGAVAVPLDH
+633 LCAGAIAVPLDQ
-645 LISAEELAP
+645 LISPEELAP

-660 PSAALRSSAV
+660 PAAALRSSAV
-670 KSRLGTA
+670 QKRLGSTLHDA
-677 IADNVPKIR
+677 YPKLI
-686 EFDLAEMSRPFILRG
+686 ELDLAELARPFILRG
-701 DATAPAAPP
+701 AAKTPPAPP

-721 SGTTGAPKG
+721 SGSTGAPKG
-730 VMLTHAN
+730 VMLSHTN

-745 SRVFVLGADDVVMSL
+745 SRVFVLSADDVVLSL
-760 LPLHHT
+760 LPLHHA

-773 LLPLASGATIVYP
+773 LLPIASGATIVYP
-786 LEVDSKTLSRAL
+786 LEVDAKTLSRTL

-805 LIGVPAVWEAIHR
+805 LIGVPAVWEAVHR
-818 RIVDQVEA
+818 RIVDGVEA

-854 SVVFRQVHS
+854 SIVFRQVHS
-863 ALGGRLKLA
+863 ALGGRLRLA

-879 PHRVADFFND
+879 PHRVAEFFND

-898 GMTEAAPVLSVARP
+898 GLTEGAPVLAVARP
-912 DESNKVGAVGKPL
+912 DEPLRVGSVGRPL

-930 KLVPETGPIGE
+930 KLMPATGSIGE
-941 IVARG
+941 IVAHG
-946 PNVMAGYYRNEAATD
+946 PNVMAGYYRNEAATA
-961 EVLMDGWLHTGDL
+961 EVLRDGWLHTGDL

-981 RLYIVGRAKEVIVD
+981 RLYVVGRAKEVIVD

-1000 IYIEELEEAYG
+1000 IYIEELEEIYG
-1011 RSQYLKE
+1011 RSEYVKE
-1018 MAVVGLKIG
+1018 LAVVGLKIG
-1027 QGEQVA
+1027 RGEQVA
-1033 ALAVPAYARGE
+1033 ALVVPAYARAE
-1044 SRRGVEDRLRGDF
+1044 SRRAVEDRLRSDF
-1057 EQVARELSPHKR
+1057 DKFARELSVHKR
-1069 IRILRFTDAELPRTR
+1069 IRILRFTDSELPRTR
-1084 TRKVKRSEVAAT
+1084 TRKIKRADVVAT
-1096 IRRMLEAR
+1096 LRRMLDVR
-1104 PDDINA
+1104 A
-1110 SVADS
+1110 SDADANSANS
-1115 EVESWL
+1115 EVETWL
-1121 AEALTMV
+1121 AEALASVST
-1128 TPEPVSITPATRLVE
+1128 EPINITPATRLIE

-1157 IIGQRAGRDIA
+1157 LIGERASRDIA
-1168 PEEVADLRTV
+1168 PEEIGDLRTV
-1178 ADLQRIATQ
+1178 ADLQLLATQ
-1187 SGGSSRIR
+1187 PGGNGRPR

-1205 YTLALPAPLK
+1205 YVPRLPAPLK
-1215 WLGRSMVRGGE
+1215 WLGRFAVRGASQ
-1226 RAIFD
+1226 AIFD

-1242 NIPANRNFI
+1242 RMPANRNFI

-1259 LDFSLAGHALGA
+1259 LDFSLVGYALGA
-1271 YGEDLRVL
+1271 IGDDIRVL

-1289 ARRFLAANFT
+1289 TRRFLASNFT
-1299 TLMPFDRE
+1299 SLMPFDRE
-1307 RAQLESLEDALDEL
+1307 RAQLESLEDALAEL
-1321 ANGRSVLMFPE
+1321 AQGRSVLMFTE
-1332 GTRSVDGEI
+1332 GTRSADGEI
-1341 HEFKSGAGYL
+1341 HEFKSGAGFL
-1351 ALHSR
+1351 ALRSR
-1356 CDVVPL
+1356 CDVLPV

-1372 KGSLIPRRRPV
+1372 KGSLVPRRHPV

-1391 TAAEMRAAADSSEGA
+1391 TGSELREVAESSEGA
-1406 GAYRKLAD
+1406 GAYRKIAD
-1414 RMRDAVVALARPG
+1414 LMRTAVIALSGSRSKLTPTIRTETATANGDKQTKRARAKID
-1427 RQAVQREHVASETP
+1427 RSQEL
-1441 APVAAT
+1441 
-1447 ESATN
+1447 
-1452 SEVVSSTPRHS
+1452 
-1463 HNRPRGHAKA
+1463 PRGHAKA

>member
-1 MSSSNRKSNGSAGN
+1 MSSSNGKRN
-15 GAGSERG
+15 GAATRG
-22 SQMPAFEQVFNGRR
+22 ASSMPPLEQVLRGRR
-36 ILLTGSTGFLGKVFL
+36 ILLTGATGFLGKVFL
-51 AMLMRWHPEIDR
+51 AILLRWHPELER

-73 SSLNRFR
+73 SSVGRFR

-86 PVMTPVREHFADKF
+86 PVFAPLREHLGDRF
-100 DHYIEEKIVVVPGDI
+100 DRYIEEKVVVVPGDI
-115 TNDGLIGDE
+115 TNDGLLGEE
-124 AEPFKPGS
+124 ATPFKPGS

-162 VIEFCRKVGAAMMHV
+162 VIEFCRKLNAAMLHV
-177 STCYAAG
+177 STCYVAG
-184 VADGHRYEDDLPENW
+184 SADGHRYEDDIPNDW
-199 CPNGRKSFRLE
+199 CPDGRKSFRLE

-215 ALAAI
+215 ALAAVE
-220 ARVESESR
+220 RVQAESR
-228 DQLRHAEFLG
+228 DQLRHAEFRG
-238 HDDDIGGSESPRESA
+238 DDGEGDAVRESG

-262 EDRLKEVGRKRAQS
+262 EERLKQVGRKRAQS

-291 QLVLAERH
+291 QLVLAHRDS
-299 HLDVA
+299 LNVT

-336 GRGYRFYPAKAEL
+336 GRGYRFYPARAEL

-364 PILAALLLRKQKP
+364 PILAALISRRHKP

-409 GGTMGWLAPHLEAV
+409 GGAMRWLGPHLEAV
-423 VVSQGTYDLASEKLP
+423 VVSQNTYDLASNMLP
-438 RTLQQG
+438 QILKQ
-444 AQFAR
+444 AAAFAR
-449 SILGGENQRAK
+449 SVLGEENQRAK
-460 KIESAIEKFKENTDL
+460 KLESGIDKFRENTDL
-475 AREMVE
+475 ARELVE

-487 QELVYTFH
+487 QQLVYTFH
-495 ARNIRALYATLK
+495 ASNIRALYATLR
-507 PSDAERHPFRPDL
+507 PADAERHPFRPDL
-520 IDWHD
+520 IDWRD

-545 HTRGR
+545 HARGR

-559 LVDMLDRAADRY
+559 LIDMLERAADRY
-571 ASQVAIIARRPSG
+571 GSRAAMIARRPSG
-584 EQSRITYRELRDKAR
+584 EQTQTTYRELRDKAH

-633 LCAGAVAVPLDH
+633 LCAGAIAVPLDQ

-660 PSAALRSSAV
+660 PAAVLRSSAV
-670 KSRLGTA
+670 HRRLGSA
-677 IADNVPKIR
+677 LGDAHPKLI
-686 EFDLAEMSRPFILRG
+686 ELDLAELARPFILRG
-701 DATAPAAPP
+701 DAKTPLAPP
-710 ERKALASIVFT
+710 ERKALASILFT
-721 SGTTGAPKG
+721 SGSTGAPKG
-730 VMLTHAN
+730 VMLSHGN
-737 FAAEVAML
+737 FAAEIAML
-745 SRVFVLGADDVVMSL
+745 SRVFVLGADDVVLSL
-760 LPLHHT
+760 LPLHHA

-786 LEVDSKTLSRAL
+786 LEIDAKTLSRTL

-805 LIGVPAVWEAIHR
+805 LIGVPAVWEAVHR
-818 RIVDQVEA
+818 RIVDEVEA

-854 SVVFRQVHS
+854 SIVFRQVHS
-863 ALGGRLKLA
+863 ALGGRLRLA

-879 PHRVADFFND
+879 PHRVAEFFND

-898 GMTEAAPVLSVARP
+898 GLTEAAPVLSVARP
-912 DESNKVGAVGKPL
+912 DEPLQAGAVGRPL

-930 KLVPETGPIGE
+930 KLMPATGSIGE
-941 IVARG
+941 IVAHG
-946 PNVMAGYYRNEAATD
+946 PNVMAGYYRNETATA
-961 EVLMDGWLHTGDL
+961 EVLSDGWLHTGDL

-1000 IYIEELEEAYG
+1000 IYIEELEEIYG
-1011 RSQYLKE
+1011 RSQYVKE
-1018 MAVVGLKIG
+1018 MAVVGLKVG

-1033 ALAVPAYARGE
+1033 ALVAPAYARGE
-1044 SRRGVEDRLRGDF
+1044 SRRAVEDRLRSDF
-1057 EQVARELSPHKR
+1057 DKVARELSAHKR

-1084 TRKVKRSEVAAT
+1084 TRKIKRADVAAML
-1096 IRRMLEAR
+1096 RRMLDVRATAT
-1104 PDDINA
+1104 D
-1110 SVADS
+1110 ADANS
-1115 EVESWL
+1115 EVETWL
-1121 AEALTMV
+1121 AEALASIAT
-1128 TPEPVSITPATRLVE
+1128 EPVNITPATRLIE

-1157 IIGQRAGRDIA
+1157 LIGERASREIA
-1168 PEEVADLRTV
+1168 PEEIADLRTV
-1178 ADLQRIATQ
+1178 ADLQLLATQ
-1187 SGGSSRIR
+1187 PGGNARPR

-1205 YTLALPAPLK
+1205 HTPRLPAPLK
-1215 WLGRSMVRGGE
+1215 WLGRFAVRGAE

-1242 NIPANRNFI
+1242 NVPANRNFI

-1259 LDFSLAGHALGA
+1259 LDFSLVGYALGA
-1271 YGEDLRVL
+1271 VGDDIRVL

-1299 TLMPFDRE
+1299 SLMPFDRE
-1307 RAQLESLEDALDEL
+1307 RAQLESLEDALAEL
-1321 ANGRSVLMFPE
+1321 AQGRCVLMFPE
-1332 GTRSVDGEI
+1332 GTRSADGEI
-1341 HEFKSGAGYL
+1341 HEFKSGAGFL
-1351 ALHSR
+1351 ALRSR
-1356 CDVVPL
+1356 CDVIPV

-1391 TAAEMRAAADSSEGA
+1391 TAAELHELAASSEGA
-1406 GAYRKLAD
+1406 GAYRKIAHM
-1414 RMRDAVVALARPG
+1414 MRAAVIALAGPRS
-1427 RQAVQREHVASETP
+1427 RLKRAAD
-1441 APVAAT
+1441 AP
-1447 ESATN
+1447 SAIANGAEPVKHARARTDRAP
-1452 SEVVSSTPRHS
+1452 EL
-1463 HNRPRGHAKA
+1463 PRGHAKA

>member
-1 MSSSNRKSNGSAGN
+1 
-15 GAGSERG
+15 
-22 SQMPAFEQVFNGRR
+22 MPALEQVLKGRR

-51 AMLMRWHPEIDR
+51 AILLRWHPEIER

-73 SSLNRFR
+73 SSVGRFR

-86 PVMTPVREHFADKF
+86 PVFAPLRQHLGEKF
-100 DHYIEEKIVVVPGDI
+100 DHYIEEKVVVVPGDI
-115 TNDGLIGDE
+115 TNHGLLGEE
-124 AEPFKPGS
+124 AKPFKPGA

-162 VIEFCRKVGAAMMHV
+162 VIEFCHKLGAAMMHV

-184 VADGHRYEDDLPENW
+184 IADGHRYEDDIPKDW

-210 REIRD
+210 REIQD

-220 ARVESESR
+220 ERVQAESR
-228 DQLRHAEFLG
+228 DQLRHAEFRG
-238 HDDDIGGSESPRESA
+238 DDDDDGNPRESA
-253 VEHRRKQWV
+253 IEHRRKQWL
-262 EDRLKEVGRKRAQS
+262 EERLKVVGRERAQK

-291 QLVLAERH
+291 QLVLANRDTLE
-299 HLDVA
+299 VA

-357 LAAHAMI
+357 LAAHAMV
-364 PILAALLLRKQKP
+364 PILAALLSRKQKP

-409 GGTMGWLAPHLEAV
+409 TGTMRWLGPHLEAI
-423 VVSQGTYDLASEKLP
+423 VVSQNTYDLASNTVP
-438 RTLQQG
+438 RILKQ
-444 AQFAR
+444 AAAFAR
-449 SILGGENQRAK
+449 SVVGEENQRAK
-460 KIESAIEKFKENTDL
+460 KIESGIDKFKENTDL
-475 AREMVE
+475 ARELVE

-495 ARNIRALYATLK
+495 GANIRALYASLK
-507 PSDAERHPFRPDL
+507 PADAERHPFRPDL
-520 IDWHD
+520 IDWRD

-545 HTRGR
+545 HARGR
-550 PKSLPRHRS
+550 PKSLPHHRS

-571 ASQVAIIARRPSG
+571 GSRVAMIARRPSG
-584 EQSRITYRELRDKAR
+584 DQTQTTYRELRDRAH

-633 LCAGAVAVPLDH
+633 LCAGAIAVPLDQ

-660 PSAALRSSAV
+660 PAAVLRSSAV
-670 KSRLGTA
+670 HKRLGSTLGDA
-677 IADNVPKIR
+677 HPKLI
-686 EFDLAEMSRPFILRG
+686 ELDLAELGRPFVLRG
-701 DATAPAAPP
+701 ATTTPPAPP
-710 ERKALASIVFT
+710 ERKALASILFT
-721 SGTTGAPKG
+721 SGSTGAPKG
-730 VMLTHAN
+730 VMLSHGN

-745 SRVFVLGADDVVMSL
+745 SRVFVLGADDVVLSL
-760 LPLHHT
+760 LPLHHA

-773 LLPLASGATIVYP
+773 LLPIASGATIVYP
-786 LEVDSKTLSRAL
+786 LEVDAKTLSRTL

-805 LIGVPAVWEAIHR
+805 LIGVPAVWEAVHR
-818 RIVDQVEA
+818 RIVDEVEA

-841 NRRLDANSGLNFG
+841 NRRLDSNSGLNFG
-854 SVVFRQVHS
+854 SIVFRQVHS
-863 ALGGRLKLA
+863 ALGGRLRLA

-879 PHRVADFFND
+879 PHRVAEFFND

-898 GMTEAAPVLSVARP
+898 GLTEGAPVLAVARP
-912 DESNKVGAVGKPL
+912 DEPLQVGAVGRPL

-930 KLVPETGPIGE
+930 KLMPSTGSIGE
-941 IVARG
+941 IVAHG
-946 PNVMAGYYRNEAATD
+946 PNVMAGYYRNEAATA
-961 EVLMDGWLHTGDL
+961 EVLRDGWLHTGDL

-981 RLYIVGRAKEVIVD
+981 RLYVVGRAKEVIVD

-1000 IYIEELEEAYG
+1000 IYIEELEEVYG
-1011 RSQYLKE
+1011 RSEYVKE
-1018 MAVVGLKIG
+1018 MAVVGLKVG

-1033 ALAVPAYARGE
+1033 ALVVPAYSRGE
-1044 SRRGVEDRLRGDF
+1044 SRRAVEDRLRSDF
-1057 EQVARELSPHKR
+1057 DKVAIELSAHKR
-1069 IRILRFTDAELPRTR
+1069 IRILRFTDGELPRTR
-1084 TRKVKRSEVAAT
+1084 TRKIKRADVVAT
-1096 IRRMLEAR
+1096 LRRMLDVR
-1104 PDDINA
+1104 A
-1110 SVADS
+1110 SDADANSANS
-1115 EVESWL
+1115 EVETWL
-1121 AEALTMV
+1121 AEALASV
-1128 TPEPVSITPATRLVE
+1128 TTEPVNITPATRLIE

-1157 IIGQRAGRDIA
+1157 LIGERASRDIA
-1168 PEEVADLRTV
+1168 PEEMGDLRTV
-1178 ADLQRIATQ
+1178 ADLQLLATQ
-1187 SGGSSRIR
+1187 PGGNGRPR

-1205 YTLALPAPLK
+1205 YIPRLPAPLK
-1215 WLGRSMVRGGE
+1215 WLGRFAVRGASQ
-1226 RAIFD
+1226 AIFD

-1259 LDFSLAGHALGA
+1259 LDFSLVGYALGA
-1271 YGEDLRVL
+1271 IGDDIRVL
-1279 AAKDYFFNTP
+1279 AARDYFFNTT
-1289 ARRFLAANFT
+1289 ARRFLASNFT
-1299 TLMPFDRE
+1299 SLMPFDRE
-1307 RAQLESLEDALDEL
+1307 RAQLESLEDALAEL
-1321 ANGRSVLMFPE
+1321 AQGRSVLMFPE
-1332 GTRSVDGEI
+1332 GTRSADGEI
-1341 HEFKSGAGYL
+1341 HEFKSGAGFL
-1351 ALHSR
+1351 ALRSR
-1356 CDVVPL
+1356 CDVLPV
-1362 LIRGTHDVMG
+1362 LIRGTHAVMG
-1372 KGSLIPRRRPV
+1372 KGSLVPRRALV

-1391 TAAEMRAAADSSEGA
+1391 TADELREMAETEGA
-1406 GAYRKLAD
+1406 GAYRKIAD
-1414 RMRDAVVALARPG
+1414 LMRTAVIALSGSRSKSTRNIEADTAASNGAQPAKRGRAEASRP
-1427 RQAVQREHVASETP
+1427 EL
-1441 APVAAT
+1441 
-1447 ESATN
+1447 
-1452 SEVVSSTPRHS
+1452 
-1463 HNRPRGHAKA
+1463 PRGHAKA